1 MWQVTGRKIA
11 HHGVWIHSVKFGVD
25 LSEPDLYPNCGYKHG
40 LFHAL
45 CNAQGT

>member
-1 MWQVTGRKIA
+1 MWQVTGRKLT
-11 HHGVWIHSVKFGVD
+11 VVFCIHSAKFGVD
-25 LSEPDLYPNCGYKHG
+25 LSEPDLYPNHGYKCG